1 MGAPVVLSKEDRLW
15 ALKEAALLAGYEF
28 EQAVNVFYIE
38 EMLQVQKLLL
48 AMIKELEDE

>member
-1 MGAPVVLSKEDRLW
+1 MPVAVLSKEDRLW

-28 EQAVNVFYIE
+28 EQSVDVSYVE
-38 EMLQVQKLLL
+38 EMLQVQRFLL